1 VTTPLAPATRP
12 APIGLPWNAVDTPA
26 LLVDLDR
33 LDENISEMAGVARQA
48 GVALRPHFKTH
59 KSLAIARRQMAA
71 GAVGMTVAKLDE
83 AEVLV
88 DAGIKDILVAY
99 EIVGRQKLERAMAL
113 RQLAR
118 LTLAVDGLD
127 GARAMSALTAS
138 GEPPIQVLIEI
149 DSGLGRCG
157 VQPEDAAVLATAV
170 HGMLG
175 LAVVGVFTHAGHAYG
190 AADRAAVETIA
201 VAEAAAAREAAERIR
216 AAGIAVRTVSV
227 GSTPTAARAAREP
240 GVTEIRPGTYAF
252 YDAVQVAL
260 GTTAVDRPALT
271 VVATVISRPVPD
283 RVVIDAGSKTF
294 GLDRGAQGV
303 NVVSGFGQLRGVAG
317 SIDRLSEEHGIL
329 TVPPESPLA
338 VGDVVRIVPNHA
350 CVVGNLG
357 RVFLGLRDGI
367 VEEIIPIDAAAG
379 VH

>member
-1 VTTPLAPATRP
+1 M
-12 APIGLPWNAVDTPA
+12 IGLPWTAADTPA
-26 LLVDLDR
+26 LIVDLDR
-33 LDENISEMAGVARQA
+33 LDENIAEMAAVAKAA

-59 KSLAIARRQMAA
+59 KSVAIAKRQMAA

-83 AEVLV
+83 AEVLIH
-88 DAGIKDILVAY
+88 AGIRDILVAY
-99 EIVGRQKLERAMAL
+99 ETVGRQKLERAFEL

-118 LTLAVDGLD
+118 LTLSVDGLD
-127 GARAMSALTAS
+127 GSRAISGLTAS
-138 GEPPIQVLIEI
+138 GEPPVPIMIEI

-157 VQPEDAAVLATAV
+157 VRPEDAAALATAV

-175 LAVVGVFTHAGHAYG
+175 LSVIGVFTHAGHAYG
-190 AADRAAVETIA
+190 AADRAAVESIA

-216 AAGIAVRTVSV
+216 AAGIPARTVSV

-260 GTTAVDRPALT
+260 GTTAADRPALT
-271 VVATVISRPVPD
+271 VAATVISRPAPD
-283 RVVIDAGSKTF
+283 RAVIDAGSKTL

-303 NVVSGFGQLRGVAG
+303 NVVTGFGHLKGVAG

-329 TVPPESPLA
+329 SVPSDSTLA

-357 RVFLGLRDGI
+357 RVFLGVRDGI
-367 VEEIIPIDAAAG
+367 IEEIIPIDAAGG